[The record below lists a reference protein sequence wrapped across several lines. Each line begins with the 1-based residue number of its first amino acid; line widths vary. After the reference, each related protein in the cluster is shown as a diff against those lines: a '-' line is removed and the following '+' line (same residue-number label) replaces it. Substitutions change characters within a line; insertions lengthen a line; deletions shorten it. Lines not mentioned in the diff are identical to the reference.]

1 MTASELL
8 PKVKKAKTIT
18 GNFHDDALEIVI
30 EEVLAYLLDA
40 GVKEKN
46 ITVGV
51 VVRGVSDLWDVP
63 NGELSDYF
71 IQRAK
76 QLALKGDDDDV
87 QT

>member
-8 PKVKKAKTIT
+8 PKIKKAKTIT
-18 GNFHDDALEIVI
+18 GNFHDDALLIVI
-30 EEVLAYLLDA
+30 EEVLSYLIDA

-51 VVRGVSDLWDVP
+51 VARGVSDLWDVP
-63 NGELSDYF
+63 NGELSNYF

-76 QLALKGDDDDV
+76 QLALKEDESDV
-87 QT
+87 

>member
-8 PKVKKAKTIT
+8 PKIKKAKTIT
-18 GNFHDDALEIVI
+18 GHFHDDALLIVI
-30 EEVLAYLLDA
+30 EEVLSYLIDA

-51 VVRGVSDLWDVP
+51 VARGVSDLWDVP
-63 NGELSDYF
+63 DGKLSDYF

-76 QLALKGDDDDV
+76 QLALKGDEDNV
-87 QT
+87 